1 MSIVALIAI
10 LGLNPRKTRATGGHS
25 YTRLMTPLSHSF

>member
-10 LGLNPRKTRATGGHS
+10 LGLNPRKPERRGTPSPNLAN
-25 YTRLMTPLSHSF
+25 PLSHSY